1 MLKQYVVNTFTDQ
14 VFTGN
19 PAAVCILDHWPEDA
33 FLLRLARENA
43 LSHTAFVLPQE
54 KTQYE
59 MRWFTPRT
67 EIDLCGH
74 ATLAAAYVLTK
85 FFAPDVSE
93 LHFQTK
99 GGLLTARKQGER
111 LELDFPAYQ
120 LKQLEVTEDIVDAL
134 GARPTEVWRA
144 RDLVC
149 IFDDPEV
156 VVNMI
161 PDQEKLLKVKGA
173 LMQVTAPGKDGFD
186 CISRTFAPK
195 MNLPEDPVCGS
206 GHCHIIPYWAKKW
219 NRTEFV
225 ARQASPRGGTLYCRL
240 DGDRVI
246 LAGKAVLYS
255 VSDLVLEG
263 LNK

>member
-1 MLKQYVVNTFTDQ
+1 M
-14 VFTGN
+14 
-19 PAAVCILDHWPEDA
+19 
-33 FLLRLARENA
+33 
-43 LSHTAFVLPQE
+43 
-54 KTQYE
+54 
-59 MRWFTPRT
+59 
-67 EIDLCGH
+67 
-74 ATLAAAYVLTK
+74 
-85 FFAPDVSE
+85 
-93 LHFQTK
+93 
-99 GGLLTARKQGER
+99 
-111 LELDFPAYQ
+111 
-120 LKQLEVTEDIVDAL
+120 DAL

-255 VSDLVLEG
+255 VCDLVLEG